1 MVFQAYK
8 KVKANKGAAGIDQM
22 SWDYLDN
29 NLKMNSTNYGTGSP
43 QAVIF
48 RCR

>member
-1 MVFQAYK
+1 MVFQAYQ

-22 SWDYLDN
+22 SWEYLDK
-29 NLKMNSTNYGTGSP
+29 NLKTELYKLWNRLTSG
-43 QAVIF
+43 VIF